1 MKTRIIGLLALAFGL
16 SALLWTACDK
26 IPDNERLIQTSTGLG
41 WPSDMPEPAVPDLAK
56 GKTIVLED
64 FTGVRCVNCPK
75 AAEIAHELQGK
86 YGERMIAVELHAET
100 LSIGE
105 LSAPHEGDVDLRSA
119 DAKVFAEYWAISSL
133 PKGLINRQQAAG
145 LPRVQWSGVAEAVHA
160 ETPLVAVEATG
171 RTSQKVDGL
180 WVWAKG
186 HFEEAYNT
194 GELGDIHVIA
204 MVLEDGFKVKQTSA
218 NGVEEGY
225 PHDHVLRQVMGGDAW
240 GVKMEATDG
249 MVTDFEYK
257 GSVLIDPSW
266 NIENLS
272 VAVLVCNAKTKE
284 ILNATKVIPEKK

>member
-26 IPDNERLIQTSTGLG
+26 IPDNERLIQTSTGLN
-41 WPSDMPEPAVPDLAK
+41 WPSDMPEPAAPDLAK

-75 AAEIAHELQGK
+75 AAEIAHELQAK

-119 DAKVFAEYWAISSL
+119 DAKVFAENWAISGL

-145 LPRVQWSGVAEAVHA
+145 LPRGQWSGVAEAVHA

-186 HFEEAYNT
+186 HFDEAYNT

-218 NGVEEGY
+218 NG
-225 PHDHVLRQVMGGDAW
+225 
-240 GVKMEATDG
+240 
-249 MVTDFEYK
+249 
-257 GSVLIDPSW
+257 
-266 NIENLS
+266 
-272 VAVLVCNAKTKE
+272 
-284 ILNATKVIPEKK
+284 